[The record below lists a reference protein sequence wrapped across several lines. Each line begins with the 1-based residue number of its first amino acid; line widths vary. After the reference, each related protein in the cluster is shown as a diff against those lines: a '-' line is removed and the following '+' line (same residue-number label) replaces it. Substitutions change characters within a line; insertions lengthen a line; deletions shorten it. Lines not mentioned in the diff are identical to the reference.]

1 METLNRKS
9 RIVGTLTRYKKE
21 IIMKISLITMVVIT
35 ISAQSAYAGDGG
47 QTLHTNTDDK
57 WSQCSFVLDQS
68 LTQEA
73 WHQFAKEVGNVVY
86 YRPMTS
92 AKPMGKGIYHIGIT
106 NMSSSIDDSD
116 PAWNDTFSH
125 PESDHWLMKGDALGF
140 PGLEARMGYNDKIDI
155 GLYFMKSPGAN
166 YGFYGAQL
174 QYNLINN
181 LENGLA
187 AAVRA
192 SFVQM
197 FGPED
202 LNQGIYG
209 LDLLLSKDVNRFSP
223 YAGISTYLARA
234 QATTSKVSLDDE
246 NILGVQGMVGVTTN
260 VSFLKIGAE
269 MNFAEVNTTSLLI
282 GYDF

>member
-1 METLNRKS
+1 MKTANRKS

-21 IIMKISLITMVVIT
+21 IIMKISSITMIVII

-47 QTLHTNTDDK
+47 QTLHTNTNDK

-68 LTQEA
+68 LTQET

-92 AKPMGKGIYHIGIT
+92 AKPMGKGNFHIGIT
-106 NMSSSIDDSD
+106 NMTTSIDDSD
-116 PAWNDTFSH
+116 DAWNDTFSH
-125 PESDHWLMKGDALGF
+125 PDSEHWLFEGGGLAF

-155 GLYFMKSPGAN
+155 GLYFTKNPGAN

-187 AAVRA
+187 VAVRA
-192 SFVQM
+192 SFVRL

-223 YAGISTYLARA
+223 YAGISTYLSRV
-234 QATTSKVSLDDE
+234 QATTSKVSVNDE
-246 NILGVQGMVGVTTN
+246 NILGVQGMIGVTTH
-260 VSFLKIGAE
+260 VSALRLGLE
-269 MNFAEVNTTSLLI
+269 MNFAEVNTSSLLI

>member
-1 METLNRKS
+1 
-9 RIVGTLTRYKKE
+9 
-21 IIMKISLITMVVIT
+21 MKISLITMMVLIG
-35 ISAQSAYAGDGG
+35 AAPMLYAGDGG
-47 QTLHTNTDDK
+47 QTLHTNTNDK
-57 WSQCSFVLDQS
+57 WSQCSFLLDAS

-73 WHQFAKEVGNVVY
+73 WHQFAKEAGNVVY

-92 AKPMGKGIYHIGIT
+92 AKPMGKGNFHIGIT
-106 NMSSSIDDSD
+106 QMVTSIDDRD
-116 PAWNDTFSH
+116 NAWNDTFSH
-125 PESDHWLMKGDALGF
+125 PDSEHWLFDGGALGF

-155 GLYFMKSPGAN
+155 GLYFTKNPNAN

-174 QYNLINN
+174 QYSLIDN

-187 AAVRA
+187 AAVRV
-192 SFVQM
+192 SFVQL

-223 YAGISTYLARA
+223 YAGISTYLSSV

-246 NILGVQGMVGVTTN
+246 NIIALQGMIGFTTH
-260 VSFLKIGAE
+260 VSALRLGLE
-269 MNFAEVNTTSLLI
+269 MNIAEVNTSSFLI

>member
-1 METLNRKS
+1 MKNPILIS
-9 RIVGTLTRYKKE
+9 IMMFV
-21 IIMKISLITMVVIT
+21 IILSTPSL
-35 ISAQSAYAGDGG
+35 YAGDGG
-47 QTLHTNTDDK
+47 QTLHTNNT
-57 WSQCSFVLDQS
+57 WSECSFLLDPS

-92 AKPMGKGIYHIGIT
+92 AKPMGAGNFHIGIS
-106 NMSSSIDDSD
+106 NMTSSIDDSED
-116 PAWNDTFSH
+116 AWNDTFSH
-125 PESDHWLMKGDALGF
+125 PDSDHWLFEGGGLGF
-140 PGLEARMGYNDKIDI
+140 PGLEARMGYNEKIDI
-155 GLYFMKSPGAN
+155 GLYFTKNPNAN

-192 SFVQM
+192 SFVQL

-202 LNQGIYG
+202 LNQGVYG
-209 LDLLLSKDVNRFSP
+209 LDLLVSKDVDRFSP
-223 YAGISTYLARA
+223 YAGISTYLGRA

-246 NILGVQGMVGVTTN
+246 NIIAAQGMVGVTTHL
-260 VSFLKIGAE
+260 SFLRIGAE
-269 MNFAEVNTTSLLI
+269 INFASVNTTSLLI
-282 GYDF
+282 GYNF